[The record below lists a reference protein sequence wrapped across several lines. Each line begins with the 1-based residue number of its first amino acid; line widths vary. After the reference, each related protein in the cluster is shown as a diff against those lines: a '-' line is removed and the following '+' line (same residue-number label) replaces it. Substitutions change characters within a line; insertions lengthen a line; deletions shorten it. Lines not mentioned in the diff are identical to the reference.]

1 MKSLK
6 FPVIISLLLLF
17 LVAGCSK
24 KDGTLP
30 KITIKGANFIIVT
43 LNTPYTDAG
52 ATATDDAD
60 GILTVSSK
68 GSVDTNFAGN
78 YYITYTAIDAAG
90 NQAEAI
96 RTVVVRNES
105 DEYNG
110 SYNALSVIGIDTS
123 YYQAVSTVSNILN
136 KRVWVVGY
144 SNNAT
149 AVVYADLRHDTIN
162 IPHQIVNAGAPAQTH
177 AFSGEGFIKT
187 INDHTVFEINFT
199 DSVSGIIYNGTTVY
213 TRSN

>member
-1 MKSLK
+1 MKSVK
-6 FPVIISLLLLF
+6 FPIIISLF
-17 LVAGCSK
+17 IFILVAGCSK
-24 KDGTLP
+24 KDETLP
-30 KITIKGANFIIVT
+30 EITIKGSSLIIVT

-52 ATATDDAD
+52 ATATDNAD
-60 GILTVSSK
+60 GILSVSSE
-68 GSVDTNFAGN
+68 GTVDTNFAGN
-78 YYITYTAIDAAG
+78 YYIKYTAMDAAG

-96 RTVVVRNES
+96 RTVVVRNEAE
-105 DEYNG
+105 EYNG
-110 SYNALSVIGIDTS
+110 NYNAMAVIGTDTT

-144 SNNAT
+144 SDIAT
-149 AVVYADLRHDTIN
+149 AVVYADLRNDTIN
-162 IPHQIVNAGAPAQTH
+162 IPHQIVNAGSPAQTH

-187 INDHTVFEINFT
+187 INDHTIFEINFT